1 MKIISILRLATAS
14 FLITAFGSAIAQ
26 DTLDDQADVWAVVE
40 EQWDA
45 DEKGDTKWIDRL
57 LAENFSGWGNNSPA
71 PRNKASTKMWD
82 RFNNEQSK
90 SLMHELYP
98 LAIVVHDNIAV
109 AHYLFTNATEN
120 KEGEVDVSNGRY
132 SDILIRTDD
141 GWKFIAWHGG
151 NDASDD

>member
-1 MKIISILRLATAS
+1 
-14 FLITAFGSAIAQ
+14 
-26 DTLDDQADVWAVVE
+26 
-40 EQWDA
+40 
-45 DEKGDTKWIDRL
+45 
-57 LAENFSGWGNNSPA
+57 
-71 PRNKASTKMWD
+71 MWD

-90 SLMHELYP
+90 PLMHELYP

-132 SDILIRTDD
+132 SDVLIRTDD

>member
-1 MKIISILRLATAS
+1 MKITSILRLATAT

-45 DEKGDTKWIDRL
+45 DEKGDKKWIDRL
-57 LAENFSGWGNNSPA
+57 LADDFSGWGNNSPA

-90 SLMHELYP
+90 PLMHELYP

-132 SDILIRTDD
+132 SDVLIRTDD